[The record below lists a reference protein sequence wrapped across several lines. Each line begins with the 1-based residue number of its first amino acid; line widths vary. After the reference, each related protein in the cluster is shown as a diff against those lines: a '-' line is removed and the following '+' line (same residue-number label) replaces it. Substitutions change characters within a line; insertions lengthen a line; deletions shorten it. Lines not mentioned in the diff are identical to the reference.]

1 MQQNE
6 QPLTSTQE
14 LQPQPNLPQ
23 TNHSKSKSSGK
34 TKVHEIRIPYKPR
47 PLQREVHKSL
57 KRFNVLVCHRRFG
70 KSVLA
75 INELILHAV
84 NNPNHKLAY
93 IAPTYRQGKAI
104 AWDYLKQYT
113 KPLMY
118 FGGDKNETE
127 LRIDL
132 WNGSKIQIYGAD
144 NNDSLRGLGFHGVI
158 MDEYAIMAP
167 RTWTEIVR
175 PAISDTLGWVIF
187 IGTPMGHNQFWEVY
201 DYALRGHKDW
211 FGKMYRASET
221 NVIPDDELKE
231 AASIMTEEQ
240 YNQEFECSFT
250 AAVSGSYYGK
260 LMTKAD
266 NENRIGPVPVDSNVG
281 VETWWDLG
289 IGDSTAIWFAQRV
302 GEEVHLIDYYE
313 NSGESLMHYADVL
326 EDKGYAYSRHVAP
339 HDIQAR
345 ELGTGKSRLEVS
357 QELGIMFEVAPRLEV
372 DHGIESVRNALPY
385 CWFDREKCKLGID
398 ALRQYRKQWD
408 EKNQVFKN
416 KPLHDWCSHSADAFR
431 YGCVHDPIDVSDWTS
446 PIKID
451 TKYIV

>member
-23 TNHSKSKSSGK
+23 TDHSKSKSSGK
-34 TKVHEIRIPYKPR
+34 TKVHEIKIPYKPR

-221 NVIPDDELKE
+221 GVIPDDELKQ

-326 EDKGYAYSRHVAP
+326 EDKGYAYSRHIAP

>member
-23 TNHSKSKSSGK
+23 TDHSKSKSSGK

-221 NVIPDDELKE
+221 GVIPADELE
-231 AASIMTEEQ
+231 QAASIMTEEQ

-326 EDKGYAYSRHVAP
+326 EDKGYAYSRHIAP

>member
-23 TNHSKSKSSGK
+23 TDHSKSKSSGK

-221 NVIPDDELKE
+221 GVIPADELE
-231 AASIMTEEQ
+231 QAASIMTEEQ

-302 GEEVHLIDYYE
+302 GEEIHLIDYYE

-326 EDKGYAYSRHVAP
+326 EDKGYAYSRHIAP

>member
-1 MQQNE
+1 
-6 QPLTSTQE
+6 
-14 LQPQPNLPQ
+14 LPQ